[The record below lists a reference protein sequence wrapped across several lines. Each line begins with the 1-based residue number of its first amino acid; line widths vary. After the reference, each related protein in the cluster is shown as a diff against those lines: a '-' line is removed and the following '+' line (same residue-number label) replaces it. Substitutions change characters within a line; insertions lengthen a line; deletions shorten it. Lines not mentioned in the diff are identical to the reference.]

1 LHSHWEVTLN
11 LVQGFSPYLL
21 EQVQNDNERI
31 LLLPLL
37 KGGCEG
43 FKREMLIIGE
53 RINASRKPIAEAIA
67 SRNAVFIQNE
77 AKAQAMAGADYL
89 DVNAGTFVGE
99 EEKHLQWVIETVQEA
114 VDLPLC
120 IDSPDPSV
128 IITMVPLMRKTP
140 MINSITL
147 EPSRLEGI
155 LPLVVKHKTKVI
167 GLCQSGDSIAG
178 TAEAKVKMAGQLIE
192 RVKAAGIPLDDLY
205 IDPLVY
211 PLATNDES
219 ALATLDAIE
228 QIMKQF
234 PSVHTT
240 CGLTN
245 VSYGLPNRKLVNRT
259 FLVAAIASGLD
270 CTILDPTDKQLFGAL
285 KAALMVVGKD
295 QFCMEYISALREGR
309 FE

>member
-1 LHSHWEVTLN
+1 
-11 LVQGFSPYLL
+11 
-21 EQVQNDNERI
+21 
-31 LLLPLL
+31 
-37 KGGCEG
+37 
-43 FKREMLIIGE
+43 MLIIGE

-67 SRNAVFIQNE
+67 SRNAAFLQKE

-99 EEKHLQWVIETVQEA
+99 EARHLQWVIETVQEV

-128 IITMVPLMRKTP
+128 IKAMIPLAKKTP

-155 LPLVVKHKTKVI
+155 LPLIARHKTKVI
-167 GLCQSGDSIAG
+167 ALCQSGDAIAD
-178 TAEAKVKMAGQLIE
+178 TVQAKVEMAGQLIE
-192 RVKAAGIPLDDLY
+192 RVKASSISLDDLY

-211 PLATNDES
+211 PLATNDRS
-219 ALATLDAIE
+219 TLATLNAIQ
-228 QIMKQF
+228 QIMTQF
-234 PSVHTT
+234 PGVHTT

-245 VSYGLPNRKLVNRT
+245 VSFGLPNRRLVNRT
-259 FLVAAIASGLD
+259 FLVAAIARGLD
-270 CTILDPTDKQLFGAL
+270 CAILDPTDKELFGAL
-285 KAALMVVGKD
+285 KATLMVSGRD
-295 QFCMEYISALREGR
+295 EFCMGYISAFREGR